1 MCFSSESASEKLR
14 EIIFLILPNE
24 SLLDCDINM
33 EICKILC
40 FLCLGPPVSD
50 G

>member
-1 MCFSSESASEKLR
+1 MCFSSESASEKLSER
-14 EIIFLILPNE
+14 IFLVLPNE
-24 SLLDCDINM
+24 SLLDWDVNM